1 MDTFNKT
8 TLREVRS
15 RLDEALLNII
25 DELGIDLKVGT
36 MTYSPDGAT
45 FTTKIEGA
53 VFGSDGKVQDKYRTA
68 FINEAH
74 VYNLDPHWLDKT
86 FVSGGREYT
95 IVGLNARA
103 NKFPVHVTAHGKNY
117 KVGADMVRARM
128 TVPLATVGKV
138 YEGPS

>member
-8 TLREVRS
+8 TLKEVRS

-53 VFGSDGKVQDKYRTA
+53 VFGSDGKVQ
-68 FINEAH
+68 
-74 VYNLDPHWLDKT
+74 DKT